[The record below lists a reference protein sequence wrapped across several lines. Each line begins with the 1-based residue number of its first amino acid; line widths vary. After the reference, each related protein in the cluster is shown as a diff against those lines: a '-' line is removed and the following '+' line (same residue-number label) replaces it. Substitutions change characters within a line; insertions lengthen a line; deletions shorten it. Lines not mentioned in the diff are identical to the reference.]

1 MSRALVTGGGGFIG
15 SHLVERLRARGDEV
29 TILARGHYPA
39 LEARGVR
46 AIRGDVTDPEVTRR
60 ACEGADVIFHVA
72 AKASVGV
79 DLAAYAHTNV
89 EGTRTMLA
97 SAQAVGVTRF
107 VHTSTPSVVFSEAG
121 HVGADERAPL
131 TTSMLS
137 PYAYTKAR
145 AEELVRAAATPT
157 FRTVALRPHL
167 VWGPRDPQ
175 LTARLVDRARRGKLA
190 LVGDGTA
197 LVDTTFV
204 DNAVD
209 AHLLAGDALA
219 RPDAPANGQAYFI
232 SNGEPRAVEAIVGD
246 IVAACGAPRPTRHVP
261 LAVAYGLG
269 ALIELVFRLI
279 RSEREPP
286 MSRFLAINLATPHW
300 FDLSAARRDLGYAPR
315 VSVAEGLERLAA
327 WSRSGGGES

>member
-1 MSRALVTGGGGFIG
+1 
-15 SHLVERLRARGDEV
+15 
-29 TILARGHYPA
+29 
-39 LEARGVR
+39 
-46 AIRGDVTDPEVTRR
+46 
-60 ACEGADVIFHVA
+60 
-72 AKASVGV
+72 
-79 DLAAYAHTNV
+79 
-89 EGTRTMLA
+89 
-97 SAQAVGVTRF
+97 
-107 VHTSTPSVVFSEAG
+107 
-121 HVGADERAPL
+121 
-131 TTSMLS
+131 
-137 PYAYTKAR
+137 
-145 AEELVRAAATPT
+145 
-157 FRTVALRPHL
+157 VALRPHL

-209 AHLLAGDALA
+209 AHLLAADALA
-219 RPDAPANGQAYFI
+219 RADTPANGQAYFI

-269 ALIELVFRLI
+269 ALIELVFRLL

-315 VSVAEGLERLAA
+315 VSIAEGLERLAA
-327 WSRSGGGES
+327 WSRDGARGG